1 MSNTP
6 MVIMWINNN
15 QAILS
20 QRKAPTEEMPTVD
33 ASPPRTA
40 TLAPSLTAVSKV
52 LVNSR
57 PELMFPADFIYQT
70 RTGLHDSRERVF
82 RSHINMIQT
91 FDPYSRIKT
100 LRRR

>member
-1 MSNTP
+1 

-15 QAILS
+15 QVILS

-40 TLAPSLTAVSKV
+40 TLASSLSVVSKV
-52 LVNSR
+52 FPNSH
-57 PELMFPADFIYQT
+57 PELMFSAAFNHQT

-91 FDPYSRIKT
+91 FDPYSRIKI
-100 LRRR
+100 LSKQ